1 MFACVCI
8 EMHMG
13 DGLLAL
19 QMNSPWH
26 SLQYQVLHFSFPP
39 LPLLQ
44 IFYTLSLFIAA
55 QEYILCKVR
64 SSVFTKVKGE
74 QNAFLCSL
82 LTNFFV
88 PGVWTFIL
96 HT

>member
-1 MFACVCI
+1 MCVHRNAHGGWITCFANEFTMAFLTI
-8 EMHMG
+8 SSSSF
-13 DGLLAL
+13 L
-19 QMNSPWH
+19 
-26 SLQYQVLHFSFPP
+26 FSSTAS
-39 LPLLQ
+39 PLLQ

>member
-1 MFACVCI
+1 MKSAFTSACTYVCV

-39 LPLLQ
+39 LPLQQ
-44 IFYTLSLFIAA
+44 ISYTLSLFIAA

-64 SSVFTKVKGE
+64 Y
-74 QNAFLCSL
+74 
-82 LTNFFV
+82 
-88 PGVWTFIL
+88 P
-96 HT
+96 